1 MDRKQ
6 WIAMSPEEKL
16 ENLHDRMLIAEVE
29 TKRVSDALGE
39 NVMRIDSRI
48 DRILGKRKSAKR

>member
-6 WIAMSPEEKL
+6 WIAMSPDEKL
-16 ENLHDRMLIAEVE
+16 EHLHNRMLIIEVE
-29 TKRVSDALGE
+29 TKRISDALGE

-48 DRILGKRKSAKR
+48 DRILGKKKSAKR